1 MTSTS
6 GKGKIA
12 QEQGPVGAIT
22 PTDALNALGTIVH
35 LAQEYGRLVQTEQTK
50 RAAIAAA
57 ENMHVARVQAA
68 ESTLKMYF
76 DRVFEERRQTS
87 DEMFVRL
94 DQALEAGDPQM
105 VNAVVR
111 GLVELAQS
119 SPLSGMEDFGKFW
132 ADYGTPENPIEL

>member
-1 MTSTS
+1 MH
-6 GKGKIA
+6 
-12 QEQGPVGAIT
+12 VGR
-22 PTDALNALGTIVH
+22 V
-35 LAQEYGRLVQTEQTK
+35 
-50 RAAIAAA
+50 RAAEA
-57 ENMHVARVQAA
+57 
-68 ESTLKMYF
+68 TLKMYF